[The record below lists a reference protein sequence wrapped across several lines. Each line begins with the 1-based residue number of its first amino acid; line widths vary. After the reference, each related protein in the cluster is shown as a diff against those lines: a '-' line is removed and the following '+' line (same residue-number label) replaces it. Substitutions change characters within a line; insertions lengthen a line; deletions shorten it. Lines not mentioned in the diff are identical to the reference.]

1 MKETINNL
9 PFNHVGMVKKEG
21 TRVYDK
27 KLNIEELSEKNNSTA
42 PRESKSHFKRE
53 HSKRKGNGKPR
64 SNRDKKFSRS
74 RSRK

>member
-1 MKETINNL
+1 MPKETLAILKN
-9 PFNHVGMVKKEG
+9 